1 MRRMSHV
8 VAGGGIWGGNN
19 DDDDDDDEAAGR
31 KEERRLRRRLPLSR
45 RVATMPL
52 GNAEAVEAVEATMIA
67 IVAARRKD
75 AAGRHR
81 HCNILGRDDAPSHRT
96 KFFVREPAR
105 CMCVVCKK

>member
-8 VAGGGIWGGNN
+8 VAGGGSGGGNN

-81 HCNILGRDDAPSHRT
+81 HCNILGRDATECAVPP
-96 KFFVREPAR
+96 V
-105 CMCVVCKK
+105 CCVQEIRGRKILRKA